1 MPPAKAQRRQVR
13 KRCHFDRR
21 EKSFLDPSHSLGMT
35 GMGSSTLR
43 LGAFAGD
50 SSAFGCSCSPTRRTS
65 FFQRSLGESVYYYAS
80 RFARQAQILWPHK
93 TSQTRR
99 FLPPRGEERQVR
111 ITIFF
116 AAFASLR
123 LRSGHALREIFRI
136 FGCGFAALG
145 ALSLTSPT
153 PKSSAPQV
161 SGSNGP
167 SRSTAALRSN
177 GLNDWNGLNVLNGHS
192 LNGHTSAGTN
202 RRGRRLC

>member
-1 MPPAKAQRRQVR
+1 MIEDSRIRICLPQRR
-13 KRCHFDRR
+13 KDA
-21 EKSFLDPSHSLGMT
+21 KSGRDVISTGLESLDPSHSLGMT

-65 FFQRSLGESVYYYAS
+65 FFQRSLGKSVYYYAS

-99 FLPPRGEERQVR
+99 FLPPRREERQVR

-123 LRSGHALREIFRI
+123 EIFRI

-145 ALSLTSPT
+145 ALRLTSPT

-167 SRSTAALRSN
+167 SRSTGRS
-177 GLNDWNGLNVLNGHS
+177 VQ
-192 LNGHTSAGTN
+192 TVRTIVTV
-202 RRGRRLC
+202 

>member
-13 KRCHFDRR
+13 ERCHFDRR

-65 FFQRSLGESVYYYAS
+65 FFQRSLGKSVYYYAS

-123 LRSGHALREIFRI
+123 EIFRI
-136 FGCGFAALG
+136 FGWGFAALG
-145 ALSLTSPT
+145 ALRLTSPT

-167 SRSTAALRSN
+167 SRSTGALRSN
-177 GLNDWNGLNVLNGHS
+177 GSNHCNRLNVLNGHD
-192 LNGHTSAGTN
+192 LA
-202 RRGRRLC
+202 